1 MTTSNRNV
9 PPGVLT
15 ALSVVAA
22 AALYAC
28 GGGDIADA
36 DESTVR
42 TAAAVALPKPPAF
55 VPLAQQLPAE
65 ASEYDK
71 HMQLARISWAY
82 NDDITAP
89 HWCANPGQGSNP
101 NLADRSVV
109 PITELFDGFY
119 FTGTVSVG
127 QFVMKTADGG
137 YILFDTMNNATDVN
151 NITIPQILSAGI
163 DPATLRGMVVTHG
176 HGDHDGGA
184 LRLQTL
190 YNTPT
195 NPVSTMVGSN
205 DYTANKPYFATI
217 KVDSTQ
223 AGVPVPSTMA
233 GATFTA
239 VATPGHTPGTTSLIL
254 PVTYKGQ
261 PHKIAYWGGS
271 GLPGNAAGR
280 RQYMQGAEAMYAQ
293 VKAQGADASINSHS
307 WEDKGL
313 DRIRAIQAQG
323 GIGNSNPMIQGTAK
337 IQLGFAT
344 LRTCAAAQL
353 SNVDATAQNPV
364 WRPTKTEFYGAQL
377 LSSAPNGKR
386 SVAVGARVSNYFQ
399 VLSGVQVTFTDSNNA
414 ASCKAI
420 TDAEGLASCT
430 LLYKGAAPGQ
440 PVPSGPLEIHAE
452 SAPLTQADTVDL
464 SSKASRTVQGNVQ

>member
-1 MTTSNRNV
+1 MKIRSASV
-9 PPGVLT
+9 PASAALMASVTT
-15 ALSVVAA
+15 ALILV
-22 AALYAC
+22 AC
-28 GGGDIADA
+28 GGG
-36 DESTVR
+36 EETVANGTNGPLKAG
-42 TAAAVALPKPPAF
+42 TAMPKAPPFVPLAVALPP
-55 VPLAQQLPAE
+55 E

-71 HMQLARISWAY
+71 HMQVARISWAY

-101 NLADRSVV
+101 NLGNRSVV

-127 QFVMKTADGG
+127 QFVMKIADGG

-151 NITIPQILSAGI
+151 NITIPQLESAGI
-163 DPATLRGMVVTHG
+163 DPAALRGLVVTHG

-190 YNTPT
+190 YSTPS
-195 NPVSTMVGSN
+195 NPVTTMVGSA
-205 DYTANKPYFATI
+205 DYTANKTYFATI

-223 AGVPVPSTMA
+223 PGVPVPSTIS
-233 GATFTA
+233 GASFTA
-239 VATPGHTPGTTSLIL
+239 MATPGHTPGTTSLIL

-271 GLPGNAAGR
+271 GLPGSAAGR
-280 RQYMQGAEAMYAQ
+280 LQYMQGAEAMYAQ
-293 VKAQGADASINSHS
+293 IKAQGVDASINSHS

-313 DRIRAIQAQG
+313 DRIRAIQTQG

-353 SNVDATAQNPV
+353 SNVDATALNPV
-364 WRPTKTEFYGAQL
+364 WHPTRTELYAVRPNANGATTHV
-377 LSSAPNGKR
+377 R
-386 SVAVGARVSNYFQ
+386 ARVSNYFN
-399 VLSGVQVTFTDSNNA
+399 VISNGTVTFT
-414 ASCKAI
+414 
-420 TDAEGLASCT
+420 TAEGASCT
-430 LLYKGAAPGQ
+430 AMTDDEGIANCVIATRGTGARGPASVTATFQ
-440 PVPSGPLEIHAE
+440 EMSGPIAVEL
-452 SAPLTQADTVDL
+452 SSFDTVH
-464 SSKASRTVQGNVQ
+464 AANY